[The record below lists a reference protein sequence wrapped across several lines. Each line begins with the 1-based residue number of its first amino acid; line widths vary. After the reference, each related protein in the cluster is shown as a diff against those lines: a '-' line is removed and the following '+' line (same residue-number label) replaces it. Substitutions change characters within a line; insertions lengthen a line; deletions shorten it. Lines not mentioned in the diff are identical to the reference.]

1 MITHDEF
8 RLLARIYPVLSL
20 LPAPAQAALLADGQ
34 RLALPR
40 DRLLF
45 DMESRCASFL
55 MLTAGSIRVTR
66 LAAAGREILLYRL
79 EPGDSCILTVSCLL
93 GQAGYPAR
101 GVTETD
107 VVGYAISRPM
117 FNRLLAESEPF
128 RAFVF
133 HFFAQRVANLMA
145 LLEGVAFGQL
155 DQRLADLLARRG
167 PVIQTTHQML
177 ADELGSVR
185 EVVSRILKDFE
196 SQSLVQLQRGRIRV
210 VDQQALARIASPLRD
225 SSH

>member
-1 MITHDEF
+1 MITQDEF
-8 RLLARIYPVLSL
+8 RQLARLYPVLAQLS
-20 LPAPAQAALLADGQ
+20 PAAQTALVVDGQ

-45 DMESRCASFL
+45 DVESRCASFL

-93 GQAGYPAR
+93 GQADYPAR
-101 GVTETD
+101 GVTESD

-117 FNRLLAESEPF
+117 FNRLLAESESF

-133 HFFAQRVANLMA
+133 HFFAARIANLMA

-155 DQRLADLLARRG
+155 DQRLADLLAKRG

-196 SQSLVQLQRGRIRV
+196 SQSLVQLQRGRVLIL
-210 VDQQALARIASPLRD
+210 DQQTLAQIASPLRD

>member
-1 MITHDEF
+1 
-8 RLLARIYPVLSL
+8 
-20 LPAPAQAALLADGQ
+20 
-34 RLALPR
+34 
-40 DRLLF
+40 
-45 DMESRCASFL
+45 
-55 MLTAGSIRVTR
+55 
-66 LAAAGREILLYRL
+66 
-79 EPGDSCILTVSCLL
+79 VSCLL
-93 GQAGYPAR
+93 GQADYPAR
-101 GVTETD
+101 GVVETD
-107 VVGYAISRPM
+107 LVGYAISRPM

-133 HFFAQRVANLMA
+133 QFFAQRVANLMA

-155 DQRLADLLARRG
+155 DQRLAELLARRG
-167 PVIQTTHQML
+167 PVIPTTHQML

-210 VDQQALARIASPLRD
+210 VDQQSLARIASPLRD

>member
-1 MITHDEF
+1 MITQDEF
-8 RLLARIYPVLSL
+8 RQLARFYPVLTQMS
-20 LPAPAQAALLADGQ
+20 PPVQAALAADGQ

-93 GQAGYPAR
+93 GQADYPAR
-101 GVTETD
+101 GVVETD
-107 VVGYAISRPM
+107 LVGYAISRPM

-133 HFFAQRVANLMA
+133 HFFAERVANLMA

-155 DQRLADLLARRG
+155 DQRLAELLGKRG
-167 PVIQTTHQML
+167 PVIQTTHQKL

-210 VDQQALARIASPLRD
+210 VDQQALAQIASPLRD

>member
-1 MITHDEF
+1 
-8 RLLARIYPVLSL
+8 
-20 LPAPAQAALLADGQ
+20 
-34 RLALPR
+34 
-40 DRLLF
+40 
-45 DMESRCASFL
+45 
-55 MLTAGSIRVTR
+55 
-66 LAAAGREILLYRL
+66 
-79 EPGDSCILTVSCLL
+79 
-93 GQAGYPAR
+93 
-101 GVTETD
+101 
-107 VVGYAISRPM
+107 M

-133 HFFAQRVANLMA
+133 HFFAERIANLMA
-145 LLEGVAFGQL
+145 LLERVAFGQL

-177 ADELGSVR
+177 ADKLGSVR

-210 VDQQALARIASPLRD
+210 IDQQALAQIAAPLRD

>member
-1 MITHDEF
+1 MIPQDEF
-8 RLLARIYPVLSL
+8 HQLARFYPVLAQIS
-20 LPAPAQAALLADGQ
+20 PPVQAALAADGQ

-101 GVTETD
+101 GVAETD
-107 VVGYAISRPM
+107 LVGYAISRPM

-133 HFFAQRVANLMA
+133 HFFAERIANLMA

-167 PVIQTTHQML
+167 PLIQTTHQML

-210 VDQQALARIASPLRD
+210 IDQQALAQIAAPLRD